1 MDNRTDFEAHP
12 QVLLDVDG
20 EKLVTVVKASFEL
33 PRGSNE
39 LVIAPEE
46 RNRPVRPA
54 DIPWGE
60 PDVSS
65 IGYPSDLCLRK
76 PGSDV
81 IVVGKGYAPGGEPVP
96 SFDVHVTVGHM
107 NKALRL
113 FGPRVFTGTGLGMTK
128 PSPIAELEL
137 RYENA
142 WGGFDDEDPD
152 NVVEE
157 PRNPIG
163 RGKVADSAARAG
175 QPAPQIEDP
184 YHLLSNLDTEPAP
197 AGVGAIGRHWMPRRK
212 YAGSYDEIWQQTRAP
227 LPPIDLDDRHHLC
240 ATPDLST
247 DKLLKSG
254 ETVKLYNLLPG
265 GGGVEFAL
273 PVVHLEIAFDV
284 KGRERAIFAPHLDT
298 VILDLLETSDE
309 KPPAVEMVWRASVRA
324 PRRLR
329 DARVIVREK
338 DSA

>member
-33 PRGSNE
+33 PRGESE

-54 DIPWGE
+54 DLPWGE

-81 IVVGKGYAPGGEPVP
+81 IVVGKGYAPGDRPVP
-96 SFDVHVTVGHM
+96 SFDVHVSVGDLS
-107 NKALRL
+107 KSLRL
-113 FGPRVFTGTGLGMTK
+113 FGPRVWTGNRLGMTK

-137 RYENA
+137 RYEHA

-152 NVVEE
+152 DIAEE

-163 RGKVADSAARAG
+163 RGKVSDPARRAG

-184 YHLLSNLDTEPAP
+184 YHLISNLDVEPPP
-197 AGVGAIGRHWMPRRK
+197 AGVGAVGRHWMPRRK
-212 YAGSYDEIWQQTRAP
+212 FAGTYDEVWQETRAP
-227 LPPIDLDDRHHLC
+227 LPPIDLDDRFNLC
-240 ATPDLST
+240 ATPDLCSAT
-247 DKLLKSG
+247 PLKSG

-265 GGGVEFAL
+265 GGGVEFTL
-273 PVVHLEIAFDV
+273 PVIALEIVFDV

-298 VILDLLETSDE
+298 VILDLLETSDD
-309 KPPAVEMVWRASVRA
+309 KPPAVEMVWRASVVA
-324 PRRLR
+324 PRRSR

-338 DSA
+338 DVA